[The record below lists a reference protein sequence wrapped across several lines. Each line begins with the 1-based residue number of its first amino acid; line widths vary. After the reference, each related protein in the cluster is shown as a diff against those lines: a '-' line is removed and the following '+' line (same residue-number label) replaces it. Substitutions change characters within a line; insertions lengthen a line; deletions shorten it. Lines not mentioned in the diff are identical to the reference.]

1 MQFNI
6 NTSTHDFNNPFLKK
20 DITSVFPANST
31 CTKENRDLC
40 NTKCDEVMREI
51 SNNYDLTKVPKNSG
65 IEESLGQ
72 YICDKIGK
80 DINYK
85 YVIFA
90 SRHYCYKDEHNYS
103 ESFNKTNPIFEA
115 ICCEKRQFQE
125 KCEYDPNKDEDFQRL
140 MNDTSISTT
149 TKF

>member
-6 NTSTHDFNNPFLKK
+6 NINLSTFNNPFFKK
-20 DITSVFPANST
+20 DITSEFPANSM

-40 NTKCDEVMREI
+40 KTKCDEIMREI

-72 YICDKIGK
+72 YICDTIGK
-80 DINYK
+80 DINYN
-85 YVIFA
+85 YVKA
-90 SRHYCYKDEHNYS
+90 GAEYYCYKDENNYS
-103 ESFNKTNPIFEA
+103 KSWDETNPVFEA

-125 KCEYDPNKDEDFQRL
+125 KCEFDPNKNEDWQRL
-140 MNDTSISTT
+140 FNNTISTT